1 MPVLGQRISL
11 AWNGLVGAASG
22 LRKYGRGDPAP
33 TISVSGDLPRQGTLA
48 PPATVT
54 ESVDSAAED
63 RGFRLL
69 VAAHTDRDVPPG
81 EWRALLEEA
90 YLAYCTNPLAY
101 AIVEMGVNF
110 ILRGG
115 VRLVAADP
123 RVQTALDAFW
133 DDPENHMGTRVYSI
147 ATELSLYGEQFLR
160 FFVDPLTGRTVIRQI
175 DPLLVDEIET
185 DPHDIERILRYRIRS
200 PAFTRPGDE
209 EHWIDAAEV
218 EAFQI
223 NKVSN
228 AVRGRS
234 DLAPLLPW
242 LRRYKE
248 WLTDRVRIN
257 RYKSAFLYDVTLL
270 GATPATIQ
278 AKRAEYAA
286 PPEPGT
292 VIFHNE
298 SEQWKAVQP
307 QIGADDVAAD
317 GRALKLMIAAGA
329 GIPEH
334 YLGEGGHVN
343 RATAAE
349 MGLPTMKRF
358 QRRQEYFR
366 ELLKRVAARV
376 IDARVQAGRLG
387 RRIDR
392 AVRVEFEE
400 LHEQDR
406 AALGRTIAPFAQA
419 LALATSSGWLDPAE
433 ARSLFWRFLGEEPGP
448 DV

>member
-1 MPVLGQRISL
+1 MELSTWLVSL
-11 AWNGLVGAASG
+11 LNTYHARRRSRAVAEA
-22 LRKYGRGDPAP
+22 YPAGR
-33 TISVSGDLPRQGTLA
+33 
-48 PPATVT
+48 
-54 ESVDSAAED
+54 ED
-63 RGFRLL
+63 RGFRRLSSSSE
-69 VAAHTDRDVPPG
+69 RDPSPTQ
-81 EWRALLEEA
+81 WRALLEEA

-101 AIVEMGVNF
+101 AIIEMGVNF
-110 ILRGG
+110 ILGGG

-123 RVQTALDAFW
+123 RVQAALDAFW
-133 DDPENHMGTRVYSI
+133 NDPDNRMGMRVYSI

-160 FFVDPLTGRTVIRQI
+160 FFTDPLTGRTVIRQI
-175 DPLLVDEIET
+175 DPLLVEEIET
-185 DPHDIERILRYRIRS
+185 DPDDIEHLLRYRILS
-200 PAFTRPGDE
+200 PHAARPGDE
-209 EHWIDAAEV
+209 GCWVDAAEI

-228 AVRGRS
+228 ALRGRS

-248 WLTDRVRIN
+248 WLTDRVHIN
-257 RYKSAFLYDVTLL
+257 RHKSAFLYDVTLL
-270 GATPATIQ
+270 GATAATLQ

-366 ELLKRVAARV
+366 ALLKRVAARV
-376 IDARVQAGRLG
+376 IEARVQAGQLG
-387 RRIDR
+387 RRVDR
-392 AVRVEFEE
+392 SVRVEFEE

-406 AALGRTIAPFAQA
+406 TALGRTTASFAQA
-419 LALATSSGWLDPAE
+419 LALASSSGWLDPGE
-433 ARSLFWRFLGEEPGP
+433 ARSLFWRFLGEEPVSGRNA
-448 DV
+448 